1 MAAEI
6 GDVLEDFE
14 LSDQDG
20 EKLRLSDLRG
30 KRVLLSFHPLA
41 WTGICTKQMEALEEA
56 MERFDSMGV
65 VPLGISVD
73 AVPSKKAWAEDMGL
87 ERLRILSDFWPHG
100 RLARSAD
107 IFIGRMGVSGRA
119 NIALDEEGRVIMRKV
134 YEIKE
139 LPDLEEVLAELSG

>member
-107 IFIGRMGVSGRA
+107 IFIERMGVSGRA
-119 NIALDEEGRVIMRKV
+119 NIALDEEGRVIMRRV